1 VQHTLRHIAA
11 SDAEVTGN
19 PCERAGATRGV
30 RLLAVSTTTR
40 AATDSDLPFLGKVDR
55 HVSHQVQ
62 ADLVS
67 LGRVMVA
74 EVDGVAVGCLRWGM
88 FWDEVPFMNL
98 VWVIPERRGQGVGTT
113 LIEAWERSQAA
124 AGHTMVLTSTVSA
137 ERAQHLY
144 RRLGHVDSG
153 ALVLPDEAAELLFRK
168 SLGR

>member
-1 VQHTLRHIAA
+1 M
-11 SDAEVTGN
+11 
-19 PCERAGATRGV
+19 
-30 RLLAVSTTTR
+30 STTTR
-40 AATDSDLPFLGKVDR
+40 VATDSDLPFLGEVDR

-62 ADLVS
+62 AALVS

-74 EVDGVAVGCLRWGM
+74 EVDGVAVACLRWGM

-98 VWVIPERRGQGVGTT
+98 VWVIPERRGQGVGTA

-144 RRLGHVDSG
+144 RRLGYVDSG
-153 ALVLPDEAAELLFRK
+153 ALLLPDEAAELLFRK
-168 SLGR
+168 PLAR